1 MSDSD
6 DWEKNVDEVVEST
19 GKEESKAKKFNDED
33 AVDSDEERQKAE
45 EKRKQQAALN
55 AEAPRQ
61 KAQAKDY
68 DKLFEERNKKKSGAT
83 YQPIQIDNKKSAG
96 AKAEEASRAAE

>member
-6 DWEKNVDEVVEST
+6 DWEKNVDEVVESG
-19 GKEESKAKKFNDED
+19 GKDESKAKKFNDED
-33 AVDSDEERQKAE
+33 AVDSDEERAKANE
-45 EKRKQQAALN
+45 LKKKQAIAS

-68 DKLFEERNKKKSGAT
+68 DKLFEERNKKKSGAAT
-83 YQPIQIDNKKSAG
+83 VQIDNKKSAG
-96 AKAEEASRAAE
+96 AK

>member
-19 GKEESKAKKFNDED
+19 GKEESKATKFNDED
-33 AVDSDEERQKAE
+33 AVDSDEEKLKAE
-45 EKRKQQAALN
+45 EKKKKQAAII

-61 KAQAKDY
+61 KAQ
-68 DKLFEERNKKKSGAT
+68 
-83 YQPIQIDNKKSAG
+83 
-96 AKAEEASRAAE
+96 